1 MLTRITAPAV
11 EPVTLAEAKL
21 HLRVDS
27 NDEDVH
33 IAGLITAA
41 REQAESNTRRA
52 LITQTWRLTLDAF
65 PGIIELPRPRLQAVT
80 SVQYVDTGGVMQT
93 LDASA
98 YQVAGTSEPA
108 RILPAY
114 GRNWPATRHQLEA
127 VSITYTA
134 GYGNAGADVPASIRQ
149 WMLLYIGAL
158 YENREAFR
166 AAERVGGVASLPTPF
181 LDGLLANY
189 RMLEIA

>member
-1 MLTRITAPAV
+1 MLTRITAPTV
-11 EPVTLAEAKL
+11 EPVTLAEVKL
-21 HLRVDS
+21 HLRVDGV
-27 NDEDVH
+27 DEDAL
-33 IAGLITAA
+33 ITALITAA
-41 REQAESNTRRA
+41 REQAESITRRA
-52 LITQTWRLTLDAF
+52 LNTQTWRLTLDRF
-65 PGIIELPRPRLQAVT
+65 PAIIELPRPHLQSVD
-80 SVQYVDTGGVMQT
+80 SVQYVDTDGVLQT
-93 LDASA
+93 LAADA

-114 GRNWPATRHQLEA
+114 GQSWPATRSQPEA

-134 GYGNAGADVPASIRQ
+134 GFGAAGADVPASIRQ
-149 WMLLYIGAL
+149 WILLYIGAL

-189 RMLEIA
+189 RLLEIA